1 MEKLQIE
8 NIPEELT
15 KLPHWV
21 AWKAADRGN
30 GKISKRPVNPM
41 TGKYAKTNDPT
52 TWGEYETAVAH
63 YKNNGLQGIGYVF
76 SKDDPFIGIDLDDCL
91 NPEGTFEAWAEEIV
105 KQFDSYTEISPSGRG
120 AHIFLRGRLPGAGKN
135 NGHAEIYDAGRFF
148 TMTGNHLP
156 DTPTEI
162 ADRDEKARTFYQN
175 FSNIQP
181 RQPRKT
187 KLDKKDT

>member
-30 GKISKRPVNPM
+30 GKISKLPVNPM

-63 YKNNGLQGIGYVF
+63 CQNNGLQGIGYVF

-91 NPEGTFEAWAEEIV
+91 NGV
-105 KQFDSYTEISPSGRG
+105 
-120 AHIFLRGRLPGAGKN
+120 
-135 NGHAEIYDAGRFF
+135 
-148 TMTGNHLP
+148 
-156 DTPTEI
+156 
-162 ADRDEKARTFYQN
+162 
-175 FSNIQP
+175 FS
-181 RQPRKT
+181 
-187 KLDKKDT
+187 